1 MFTGIIEE
9 LGEITEARKGLL
21 KVRVTKIRT
30 GTKLGDS
37 IAVCGVDL
45 TVTRVTEK
53 TLRFDVMP
61 ETYRRSALAQ
71 LRRGSR
77 VNLERSIRAIDRLSG
92 HLVRGV
98 IEGIGTLKARREDG
112 EAIIFTFLASRDLL
126 ANMVERGPVCVD
138 GVSLTVIAKT
148 ATTFS
153 VSVVKFTQENTTL
166 LDRMIGESVN
176 VETDIIMRYV
186 RQALRTDNRMT
197 ARSRPPLS

>member
-1 MFTGIIEE
+1 MFSGIFEE
-9 LGEITEARKGLL
+9 LGEITETRRGLL
-21 KVRVTKIRT
+21 KVRVTKIRA

-45 TVTRVTEK
+45 TVTQATKK
-53 TLRFDVMP
+53 TLTFNVMP

-77 VNLERSIRAIDRLSG
+77 VNLERAIRASDRLSG

-98 IEGIGTLKARREDG
+98 IEGVGTLKARREDG
-112 EAIIFTFLASRDLL
+112 EAIILTFVASRDLL
-126 ANMVERGPVCVD
+126 SNMVERSPVCVD

-148 ATTFS
+148 ASTFS

-166 LDRMIGESVN
+166 LDRLIGESVN
-176 VETDIIMRYV
+176 VETDIVMRYV
-186 RQALRTDNRMT
+186 RQALGTDNRKAAIRR
-197 ARSRPPLS
+197 ARD